1 MRYYLVIRINISIFA
16 VKICDIK
23 HYFLSHNVQKRY
35 VYTRKK
41 QLNKL
46 PLGHFAS
53 VTHSGECVP
62 EVLKMKKIPIYKFNK
77 HKYGDELLV
86 DVIDFEPMLPDIRR
100 TPVFS
105 MTFYNIM
112 LVLEGSDVISV
123 NGRSRQIQRGLII
136 CSIPGEVW
144 EFPANPQLKVLNLIF
159 EKESL
164 LSFFNDP
171 HFLDHFGYLQADR
184 TTPFLKP
191 DEATFERILSLYQ
204 EMKVEISNHS
214 EKDQHI
220 LRAMLYGT
228 MMLLQR
234 VAMVGTETTETV
246 GRTQTDIPVSRY
258 VDDFVQL
265 VSDHFHEEH
274 GTEYYADRLCITSNY
289 LNKIVRQSLGK
300 SAKTYILDQIL
311 AEACRLLR
319 YTTLSVSDI
328 AAQLHFDTSTYF
340 VRIFGKH
347 VGQTPLKYRE
357 KSQSPEK

>member
-1 MRYYLVIRINISIFA
+1 MKRIP
-16 VKICDIK
+16 V
-23 HYFLSHNVQKRY
+23 
-35 VYTRKK
+35 
-41 QLNKL
+41 
-46 PLGHFAS
+46 
-53 VTHSGECVP
+53 
-62 EVLKMKKIPIYKFNK
+62 YKFYK

-86 DVIDFEPMLPDIRR
+86 DVIDFDPMLPDIRR

-112 LVLEGSDVISV
+112 LVLEGSDVVAV
-123 NGRSRQIQRGLII
+123 NGRSRQIERGLII
-136 CSIPGEVW
+136 CSIPGEIW
-144 EFPANPQLKVLNLIF
+144 QFPADPQLKVLNLIF
-159 EKESL
+159 EKEFL

-191 DEATFERILSLYQ
+191 DESTFERILSLFQ
-204 EMKVEISNHS
+204 EMKGEIIRHA

-234 VAMVGTETTETV
+234 VPMVEAEVTETI
-246 GRTQTDIPVSRY
+246 GRTLTDVPVSRY

-265 VSDHFHEEH
+265 VSDHFREQH
-274 GTEYYADRLCITSNY
+274 GTEFYAARLCITPNY
-289 LNKIVRQSLGK
+289 LNKIVRQTLGK

-328 AAQLHFDTSTYF
+328 ATQLHFDTATYF

-347 VGQTPLKYRE
+347 IGQTPLAYRV
-357 KSQSPEK
+357 KTQSPEK

>member
-1 MRYYLVIRINISIFA
+1 
-16 VKICDIK
+16 
-23 HYFLSHNVQKRY
+23 
-35 VYTRKK
+35 
-41 QLNKL
+41 
-46 PLGHFAS
+46 
-53 VTHSGECVP
+53 
-62 EVLKMKKIPIYKFNK
+62 MKKIPVYKFYK

-112 LVLEGSDVISV
+112 LVLDGVDVVAV
-123 NGRSRQIQRGLII
+123 NGRSRQMERGLII

-144 EFPANPQLKVLNLIF
+144 QFPADPQLKVLNLIF
-159 EKESL
+159 EKEFL
-164 LSFFNDP
+164 LEFFNDP

-184 TTPFLKP
+184 STPFLKP
-191 DEATFERILSLYQ
+191 DEPTFERILSLYQ
-204 EMKVEISNHS
+204 EMRGEITRHA
-214 EKDQHI
+214 KDQHI

-234 VAMVGTETTETV
+234 VPMVEAEVTETI
-246 GRTQTDIPVSRY
+246 GRTLTDVPVSRY

-265 VSDHFHEEH
+265 VSDHFREQH
-274 GTEYYADRLCITSNY
+274 GTEFYADRLCITPNY
-289 LNKIVRQSLGK
+289 LNKIVRQTLGK

-328 AAQLHFDTSTYF
+328 ASQLHFDTATYF

-347 VGQTPLKYRE
+347 IGQTPLAYRAKME
-357 KSQSPEK
+357 K

>member
-1 MRYYLVIRINISIFA
+1 MKRIP
-16 VKICDIK
+16 V
-23 HYFLSHNVQKRY
+23 
-35 VYTRKK
+35 
-41 QLNKL
+41 
-46 PLGHFAS
+46 
-53 VTHSGECVP
+53 
-62 EVLKMKKIPIYKFNK
+62 YKFYK

-86 DVIDFEPMLPDIRR
+86 DVIAFEPMLTDIRR

-112 LVLEGSDVISV
+112 LILEGSDVVAV
-123 NGRSRQIQRGLII
+123 NGRSRQIERGLII

-144 EFPANPQLKVLNLIF
+144 EFPADPQLKVLNLIF
-159 EKESL
+159 EKEFL

-171 HFLDHFGYLQADR
+171 HFLDRFDYLQADR
-184 TTPFLKP
+184 STPFLKP
-191 DEATFERILSLYQ
+191 DEPTFERILSLFQ
-204 EMKVEISNHS
+204 EMKGEIIRHE

-234 VAMVGTETTETV
+234 VPMVDAEQVETV
-246 GRTQTDIPVSRY
+246 QRSLTDIPVSRY

-265 VSDHFHEEH
+265 VNEHFREEH
-274 GTEYYADRLCITSNY
+274 GTEFYADRLCITPNY

-319 YTTLSVSDI
+319 YTTLSINDI
-328 AAQLHFDTSTYF
+328 ATQLHFDTATYF

-347 VGQTPLKYRE
+347 IGQTPLAYRV
-357 KSQSPEK
+357 KTQSPEK